1 MTVSIARLSTAAGVS
16 YLLKT
21 TSHADVETRDLTGY
35 YTNASNPPGQW
46 LGAGLPGI
54 GRGLHSTV
62 TDAAAKALFER
73 GEHPSTGASLGHKPN
88 QASTVTGRNGQPV
101 RRATVAGFDLTFSV
115 PKSISVLWALGS
127 DEYKDKIMAAHHA
140 AMEATLAWLETS
152 AIHTRAGHAG
162 VAHIGIHGAISAAFD
177 HWESRSG
184 DPQLHTHVVIANRA
198 QRVTDG
204 AWTALDSRTLYKA
217 TVTASQHYNGLLF
230 DQLSRDLGTEAEVRS
245 PASASAI
252 HNYSFELSGV
262 DDELIHEFSSRS
274 RLIDIEAA
282 RLIKDWSDTHG
293 REPGAAVK
301 LKLRQQAT
309 LTTRTAKNHDVVPL
323 NVRTRQWRE
332 RALTKGFDPETV
344 LAATINHS
352 HTHPLTSADTDDAWI
367 DSTAGLVKDLVA
379 RRRATW
385 NRWNLLAEAERVCL
399 EIRCAT
405 AADRLQLM
413 AAIATSAE
421 EQSVALNEFRY
432 GIPTTTAP
440 DLAFNGRSVF
450 DMASAHLFTDVST
463 LANEE
468 AIMNAHTHD
477 AGPHLEHTTVQD
489 ALQQFV
495 SIRGESLKG
504 EQCRTAEAVLASG
517 RRLDAV
523 VGPAGTGKTT
533 TMSAV
538 KALWEANFGAGTVV
552 GLAPAAASADVLG
565 HELGL
570 ATDNVSKWLYES
582 TGPGAAIRAGHY
594 TEAAERYQAAC
605 QSPRQGTETRKALER
620 LAQRMSALTAA
631 QSKWQFRP
639 NQLVIIDE
647 ASMVSTYQ
655 LAALLDQATG
665 AGAKILLVGDPA
677 QLDSIDAG
685 GVLGWLDRTSCAER
699 LSTVWRFTN
708 EWERA
713 ASLKLRKG
721 DFDVIADYDAHE
733 RISSGTY
740 DAMVD
745 YAYNRWDADIRSGQ
759 TSILIAPDNDTVAM
773 LNERAQA
780 DRVGSGTVDA
790 QATVDL
796 SDGLH
801 AGCGDT
807 ILARR
812 NDRRILDERGDF
824 IRNGTLIAVAY
835 PPNPDG
841 SIEGIR
847 YDNGASII
855 LSASYLA
862 ESVELGYATTA
873 HRSQGITVDTGHTL
887 VSEGRLT
894 RELFYVSMTR
904 GKAGNHAYISEPD
917 PRDHHGVDP
926 ASLPDWGQILGAVLS
941 VEGAEHTAHEVREEQ
956 RNQANSLARLLAEH
970 DYLAQIAASDDVTH
984 LIDAHSPDLLTVMHE
999 SPSWGAMVASWRRTA
1014 VADRNL
1020 AEQALVSGLQPT
1032 AGARDLA
1039 AVVHS
1044 RLQALQHKLP
1054 AATTLAPTPGTV
1066 PTDREDLREMLNNI
1080 QQRIV
1085 ERVAAVA
1092 VRALANEDPWM
1103 GALRAQTGLQANDEA
1118 WKSLVRDVAG
1128 FRDRWDIDNPALPLG
1143 TLPSAT
1149 DWDQSD
1155 QRARLEG
1162 HVAAA
1167 KSSTPTATSSTTS
1180 PEPTAQPYSR
1190 LPVVGPSL

>member
-1 MTVSIARLSTAAGVS
+1 MTVSIARLSTEAGVS

-35 YTNASNPPGQW
+35 YTAASNPPGHW
-46 LGAGLPGI
+46 LGAGLSGI
-54 GRGLHSTV
+54 GMTPQATV
-62 TDAAAKALFER
+62 TDSAAKALFER
-73 GEHPSTGASLGHKPN
+73 GENPSSGASLGHTPN
-88 QASTVTGRNGQPV
+88 KASIVTGANGQPIH
-101 RRATVAGFDLTFSV
+101 RAAVAGFDLTFSV
-115 PKSISVLWALGS
+115 PKSVSVLWALGS
-127 DEYKDKIMAAHHA
+127 DEYKDKVMAAHHA
-140 AMEATLAWLETS
+140 ALEATLAWLESS
-152 AIHTRAGHAG
+152 AIHTRAGHGG
-162 VAHIGIHGAISAAFD
+162 VAHVGVHGAIAAAFD

-198 QRVTDG
+198 QRLSDG
-204 AWTALDSRTLYKA
+204 AWTTLDSRTLYKA
-217 TVTASQHYNGLLF
+217 TVAASQHYNGLLY
-230 DQLSRDLGTEAEVRS
+230 DQLGRDLGTEAEVRT
-245 PASASAI
+245 PTSAI

-262 DDELIHEFSSRS
+262 DDVLIREFSSRS

-282 RLIKDWSDTHG
+282 RLINDWSDTHG
-293 REPGAAVK
+293 REPSNAVK

-309 LTTRTAKNHDVVPL
+309 LSTRTAKNHDVVPL
-323 NVRTRQWRE
+323 NTRTRQWRE
-332 RALTKGFDPETV
+332 RAETKGFEPEAV
-344 LAATINHS
+344 LAATINRS
-352 HTHPLTSADTDDAWI
+352 RTQPLTTADMDAAWI

-385 NRWNLLAEAERVCL
+385 NRWNLIAEAERVCL

-405 AADRLQLM
+405 AADRIHLM
-413 AAIATSAE
+413 DVIATSAQ

-432 GIPTTTAP
+432 SIPTTTAP
-440 DLAFNGRSVF
+440 DLVFNGRSVF
-450 DMASAHLFTDVST
+450 DQASAHLFTDVST

-468 AIMNAHTHD
+468 AIMNAHTLD
-477 AGPHLEHTTVQD
+477 AGPHLDPSTVQD

-495 SIRGESLKG
+495 STRGESLQG
-504 EQCRTAEAVLASG
+504 EQCGTAEAVLASG

-523 VGPAGTGKTT
+523 VGPAGTGKTA

-538 KALWEANFGAGTVV
+538 KTLWEDCFGSGTVV

-570 ATDNVSKWLYES
+570 STDNVSKWLYES

-594 TEAAERYQAAC
+594 AEAAERYQAAC
-605 QSPRQGTETRKALER
+605 QSPRQDNHARKALER
-620 LAQRMSALTAA
+620 LAQRMSALTSIQA
-631 QSKWQFRP
+631 QWQFRS

-655 LAALLDQATG
+655 LAALLDQAAG

-685 GVLGWLDRTSCAER
+685 GVLGWLDRAGCAQR

-708 EWERA
+708 AWERT
-713 ASLKLRKG
+713 ASLKLRTG
-721 DFDVIADYDAHE
+721 DIDVITEYKAHE

-745 YAYNRWDADIRSGQ
+745 DAYNRWDADIHTGK

-790 QATVDL
+790 EAIVDL

-801 AGCGDT
+801 AGRGDV

-812 NDRRILDERGDF
+812 NDRHLLDDNGDF
-824 IRNGTLIAVAY
+824 IRNGTLITIAGA
-835 PPNPDG
+835 PNPEG
-841 SIEGIR
+841 SIAGVR
-847 YDNGASII
+847 ADNGAKII
-855 LSASYLA
+855 LGASYLA

-904 GKAGNHAYISEPD
+904 GKADNHAYISEPD

-926 ASLPDWGQILGAVLS
+926 SSLPDWRQILGAILS
-941 VEGAEHTAHEVREEQ
+941 IEGAEHTAHEVREEQ
-956 RNQANSLARLLAEH
+956 RNQANSLSRLLAEQ

-984 LIDAHSPDLLTVMHE
+984 LISTHSPDLVAEMQA
-999 SPSWGAMVASWRRTA
+999 SPSWGAMAAAWRRTA
-1014 VADRNL
+1014 VTNRSQ
-1020 AEQALVSGLQPT
+1020 AERVLVGGLEPT
-1032 AGARDLA
+1032 AGARDVV
-1039 AVVHS
+1039 AVAHS
-1044 RLQALQHKLP
+1044 RLQALQRRLP
-1054 AATTLAPTPGTV
+1054 ASATLTIAPVSV
-1066 PTDREDLREMLNNI
+1066 PTDRDDLRELLNDV
-1080 QQRIV
+1080 QRRITK
-1085 ERVAAVA
+1085 RLTTVA
-1092 VRALANEDPWM
+1092 VHALANEEPWM
-1103 GALRAQTGLQANDEA
+1103 GQLRAQTGLQANDEA

-1143 TLPSAT
+1143 PHPCAT
-1149 DWDQSD
+1149 EWDHSD
-1155 QRARLEG
+1155 QWARLE
-1162 HVAAA
+1162 ARI
-1167 KSSTPTATSSTTS
+1167 TATRASNPAAMPI
-1180 PEPTAQPYSR
+1180 PEPMASIHSPT
-1190 LPVVGPSL
+1190 PVVGPSL

>member
-1 MTVSIARLSTAAGVS
+1 MTVSIARLSTEAGVS

-21 TSHADVETRDLTGY
+21 TSHADVETKDLTGY

-54 GRGLHSTV
+54 GMGPHTTV

-73 GEHPSTGASLGHKPN
+73 GENPTTGTPLGHKPN
-88 QASTVTGRNGQPV
+88 QATTVTGRNGRPQ
-101 RRATVAGFDLTFSV
+101 RRAAVAGFDLTFSV
-115 PKSISVLWALGS
+115 PKSISVLWALAS
-127 DEYKDKIMAAHHA
+127 DEDKDRVMAAHHA
-140 AMEATLAWLETS
+140 ALEATLAWLETT

-162 VAHIGIHGAISAAFD
+162 VAHIGVHGAIAAAFD

-184 DPQLHTHVVIANRA
+184 DPQLHTHVIIANKA

-204 AWTALDSRTLYKA
+204 AWTSLDSRTLYKA
-217 TVTASQHYNGLLF
+217 TVTASQHYNGLLY
-230 DQLSRDLGTEAEVRS
+230 DQLGRDLGTEAEVRT
-245 PASASAI
+245 PASAT
-252 HNYSFELSGV
+252 HNYGLELTGV
-262 DDELIHEFSSRS
+262 DDQLIREFSSRS
-274 RLIDIEAA
+274 RLIDIEAD

-293 REPGAAVK
+293 REPSAAIK
-301 LKLRQQAT
+301 LQLRQQAT
-309 LTTRTAKNHDVVPL
+309 LSTRTAKNHDVVPL

-332 RALTKGFDPETV
+332 RAQAKGFSSDDV
-344 LAATINHS
+344 LAATINRS
-352 HTHPLTSADTDDAWI
+352 HTHPLSASDASEAWI
-367 DSTAGLVKDLVA
+367 TSTAGLVKDVVA

-405 AADRLQLM
+405 AADRLNLM
-413 AAIATSAE
+413 EAIATSAE
-421 EQSVALNEFRY
+421 TQSVALSEFRY
-432 GIPTTTAP
+432 GIPTTNSP
-440 DLAFNGRSVF
+440 DLFYNGRSVF
-450 DMASAHLFTDVST
+450 DLASAHFFTDVST

-468 AIMNAHTHD
+468 AIMNAFALD
-477 AGPHLEHTTVQD
+477 AGPHVERTAAQE

-495 SIRGESLKG
+495 TRHGDPLQG
-504 EQCRTAEAVLASG
+504 EQRRTAETVLASG

-538 KALWEANFGAGTVV
+538 KALWEEHFGTGTVV

-565 HELGL
+565 RELGL

-594 TEAAERYQAAC
+594 ADAAARYQAAC
-605 QSPRQGTETRKALER
+605 QSPRRDTEARKSQER
-620 LAQRMSALTAA
+620 LAQRMSALTAT
-631 QSKWQFRP
+631 QSRWQFRP
-639 NQLVIIDE
+639 DQLVIIDE

-655 LAALLDQATG
+655 LAALLDQADG
-665 AGAKILLVGDPA
+665 AGAKVLLVGDPA

-685 GVLGWLDRTSCAER
+685 GVLGWLDRTGCAER
-699 LSTVWRFTN
+699 LTTVWRFTN

-721 DFDVIADYDAHE
+721 DYDVIADYDAHE
-733 RISSGTY
+733 RISSGSY

-745 YAYNRWDADIRSGQ
+745 DAYNHWDDDIRTGR

-780 DRVGSGTVDA
+780 DRVGSGAVDA
-790 QATVDL
+790 ETTVKL
-796 SDGLH
+796 SDGLN
-801 AGCGDT
+801 AGRGDT

-812 NDRRILDERGDF
+812 NDRHLLDDTGDF
-824 IRNGTLIAVAY
+824 IRNGTLITVAHS
-835 PPNPDG
+835 PNLEG

-847 YDNGASII
+847 SDNGARIL

-862 ESVELGYATTA
+862 EAVELGYATTA

-917 PRDHHGVDP
+917 PHDHHGVDP
-926 ASLPDWGQILGAVLS
+926 SSLPDWRQILGAVLS
-941 VEGAEHTAHEVREEQ
+941 VEGAEHTAHEVRDEQ
-956 RNQANSLARLLAEH
+956 KNQANALSRLLAEH
-970 DYLAQIAASDDVTH
+970 DYLAQIAASDDVTR
-984 LIDAHSPDLLTVMHE
+984 LIRTHSPNLVAEMRK
-999 SPSWGAMVASWRRTA
+999 SPSWGAMVAAWRRAA
-1014 VADRNL
+1014 VTDRPL
-1020 AEQALVSGLQPT
+1020 AEQTLVDGLRPT
-1032 AGARDLA
+1032 SGARDVA

-1044 RLQALQHKLP
+1044 RLQTLQRHVP
-1054 AATTLAPTPGTV
+1054 ATAATGYAPATV
-1066 PTDREDLREMLNNI
+1066 PTDREDLRELLNGVE
-1080 QQRIV
+1080 QRIAK
-1085 ERVAAVA
+1085 RISTIS
-1092 VRALANEDPWM
+1092 VRALANEADWVRQ
-1103 GALRAQTGLQANDEA
+1103 LRAQCGLQANDDR
-1118 WKSLVRDVAG
+1118 WKDLVRDVAG
-1128 FRDRWDIDNPALPLG
+1128 YRDRWDIDTDSLALGPP
-1143 TLPSAT
+1143 PSAT
-1149 DWDQSD
+1149 DWQQAD
-1155 QRARLEG
+1155 QRARIENRIT
-1162 HVAAA
+1162 AARHSA
-1167 KSSTPTATSSTTS
+1167 PTATESGPS
-1180 PEPTAQPYSR
+1180 PVVPTAAPHSP

>member
-1 MTVSIARLSTAAGVS
+1 MTVSIARLSTEAGVS

-35 YTNASNPPGQW
+35 YTAASNPPGQW
-46 LGAGLPGI
+46 LGAGLAGI
-54 GRGLHSTV
+54 GMNLHDTV

-73 GEHPSTGASLGHKPN
+73 GEHPSTGASLGRTPN
-88 QASTVTGRNGQPV
+88 QASTVTGTNGQTV
-101 RRATVAGFDLTFSV
+101 RRAAVAGFDLTFSV
-115 PKSISVLWALGS
+115 PKSVSVLWALS
-127 DEYKDKIMAAHHA
+127 DAEYKDRVMAAHHA
-140 AMEATLAWLETS
+140 AMEATLAWLESS
-152 AIHTRAGHAG
+152 AIHTRAGHGG
-162 VAHIGIHGAISAAFD
+162 VAHVGVHGAIAAAFD

-198 QRVTDG
+198 QRVSDG
-204 AWTALDSRTLYKA
+204 VWTTLDSRTLYKA
-217 TVTASQHYNGLLF
+217 TVAASEHYNGLLY
-230 DQLSRDLGTEAEVRS
+230 DQLGRDLGTEAEVRI
-245 PASASAI
+245 PTSAV

-262 DDELIHEFSSRS
+262 DDALIREFSSRS
-274 RLIDIEAA
+274 RLIDIEAD
-282 RLIKDWSDTHG
+282 RLIHDWLETHG
-293 REPGAAVK
+293 REPSNAVK

-309 LTTRTAKNHDVVPL
+309 LSTRTAKNHDVIPL
-323 NVRTRQWRE
+323 NTRTRQWRE
-332 RALTKGFDPETV
+332 RAQAKGFDTEAV
-344 LAATINHS
+344 LAATINRS
-352 HTHPLTSADTDDAWI
+352 HTHPLNAADTDTAWI

-385 NRWNLLAEAERVCL
+385 NRWNLIAEAERVCL

-405 AADRLQLM
+405 AADRIRLM
-413 AAIATSAE
+413 DAIATSAE

-432 GIPTTTAP
+432 SIPITTAP

-450 DMASAHLFTDVST
+450 DLASAHLFTDVST

-468 AIMNAHTHD
+468 AIMGAHTHD

-489 ALQQFV
+489 ALQQFLTT
-495 SIRGESLKG
+495 RGEPLQE

-538 KALWEANFGAGTVV
+538 RTLWEDCFGAGTVV

-565 HELGL
+565 RELGL
-570 ATDNVSKWLYES
+570 ATNNVSKWLYES
-582 TGPGAAIRAGHY
+582 TGPGAAVRAGHY
-594 TEAAERYQAAC
+594 AEAAQRYQAAC
-605 QSPRQGTETRKALER
+605 QSPRQDTQARKSLER
-620 LAQRMSALTAA
+620 LAQRMSALTAT
-631 QSKWQFRP
+631 QTKWQFRP

-685 GVLGWLDRTSCAER
+685 GVLGWLERSGCAQR
-699 LSTVWRFTN
+699 LSTVWRFTH
-708 EWERA
+708 EWERT
-713 ASLKLRKG
+713 ASLKLRTG
-721 DFDVIADYDAHE
+721 DINVITEYTAHE

-745 YAYNRWDADIRSGQ
+745 DAYNRWDADIRTGK

-780 DRVGSGTVDA
+780 DRVGSGAVDA
-790 QATVDL
+790 EATVDL

-801 AGCGDT
+801 AGRGDT

-812 NDRRILDERGDF
+812 NDRRLLDDTGDF
-824 IRNGTLIAVAY
+824 IRNGTLITVSGS
-835 PPNPDG
+835 PNPDG
-841 SIEGIR
+841 SIAGIR
-847 YDNGASII
+847 QDNGARIV
-855 LSASYLA
+855 LGAGYLA

-926 ASLPDWGQILGAVLS
+926 SSLPDWREILSAILS
-941 VEGAEHTAHEVREEQ
+941 IEGAEHTAHEAREEQ
-956 RNQANSLARLLAEH
+956 RNQANSLSRLLAEH
-970 DYLAQIAASDDVTH
+970 DYLAQIAASDDITR
-984 LIDAHSPDLLTVMHE
+984 LLNTQSPALVAQMQA
-999 SPSWGAMVASWRRTA
+999 SPSWGAMVAAWRRTA
-1014 VADRNL
+1014 GTNRPE
-1020 AEQALVSGLQPT
+1020 AERVLVDGLGPT
-1032 AGARDLA
+1032 AGARDVA

-1044 RLQALQHKLP
+1044 RLQPLQQHL
-1054 AATTLAPTPGTV
+1054 AAASSLTMAPVSV
-1066 PTDREDLREMLNNI
+1066 PTDREDLRVLLDDV
-1080 QQRIV
+1080 QQRITK
-1085 ERVAAVA
+1085 RLSAVA
-1092 VRALANEDPWM
+1092 VHAFANEEPWM
-1103 GALRAQTGLQANDEA
+1103 GALRAQTGLKPSDEA

-1143 TLPSAT
+1143 APPSAT
-1149 DWDQSD
+1149 DWDHSD
-1155 QRARLEG
+1155 QRARLE
-1162 HVAAA
+1162 ARITAITTNTFAA
-1167 KSSTPTATSSTTS
+1167 KQAPGPTANIHST
-1180 PEPTAQPYSR
+1180 A
-1190 LPVVGPSL
+1190 PVVGPSL

>member
-1 MTVSIARLSTAAGVS
+1 MTVSIARLSTEAGVS

-35 YTNASNPPGQW
+35 YTAASNPPGRW
-46 LGAGLPGI
+46 LGTGLSGI
-54 GRGLHSTV
+54 GMILHDTV
-62 TDAAAKALFER
+62 TDAVAKALFER
-73 GEHPSTGASLGHKPN
+73 GEHPSTGASLGRTPN
-88 QASTVTGRNGQPV
+88 QASTVTGANGQTV
-101 RRATVAGFDLTFSV
+101 RRAAVAGLDLTFSV
-115 PKSISVLWALGS
+115 PKSVSVLWALCD
-127 DEYKDKIMAAHHA
+127 DEYKDKVMAAHHA

-152 AIHTRAGHAG
+152 AIHTRSGHGG
-162 VAHIGIHGAISAAFD
+162 VAHVGVHGAIAAAFD

-184 DPQLHTHVVIANRA
+184 DPQLHTHVVIANKA
-198 QRVTDG
+198 QRVSDG
-204 AWTALDSRTLYKA
+204 VWATLDSRTLYKV
-217 TVTASQHYNGLLF
+217 TVAASEHYNGLLY
-230 DQLSRDLGTEAEVRS
+230 DQLGRDLGTEVEVRT
-245 PASASAI
+245 PTRAV

-262 DDELIHEFSSRS
+262 DDELIREFSSRS
-274 RLIDIEAA
+274 RLIDIEAD
-282 RLIKDWSDTHG
+282 RLIHDWSETHG
-293 REPGAAVK
+293 REPSNAVK

-309 LTTRTAKNHDVVPL
+309 LSTRTAKNHDVVPL
-323 NVRTRQWRE
+323 NTRTRQWRD
-332 RALTKGFDPETV
+332 RAQAKGFDPEAV
-344 LAATINHS
+344 LAATINRS
-352 HTHPLTSADTDDAWI
+352 HAHPLTAADTGADWI
-367 DSTAGLVKDLVA
+367 SSTAGLVKDLVA

-385 NRWNLLAEAERVCL
+385 NRWNLIAEAERVCL

-405 AADRLQLM
+405 AADRIRLM
-413 AAIATSAE
+413 DAIATSAE

-432 GIPTTTAP
+432 GVPSTTAP
-440 DLAFNGRSVF
+440 DLVFNGRSVF
-450 DMASAHLFTDVST
+450 DLASAHLFTDVST

-468 AIMNAHTHD
+468 AIMKAHTHD
-477 AGPHLEHTTVQD
+477 AGPHLDPTTVQD
-489 ALQQFV
+489 ALQQFR
-495 SIRGESLKG
+495 STRGESLQG

-538 KALWEANFGAGTVV
+538 RALWEDRFGAGTVV

-594 TEAAERYQAAC
+594 TEAAKRYQAAY
-605 QSPRQGTETRKALER
+605 QSPRQDTQARKALER
-620 LAQRMSALTAA
+620 LAQRMSTLTATQA
-631 QSKWQFRP
+631 QWQFRP

-685 GVLGWLDRTSCAER
+685 GVLGWLDRTGCAQR

-708 EWERA
+708 EWERT
-713 ASLKLRKG
+713 ASLKLRTG
-721 DFDVIADYDAHE
+721 DTDVITEYTAHE

-745 YAYNRWDADIRSGQ
+745 DAYNRWDADIRTGK

-780 DRVGSGTVDA
+780 DRVGSGAADA
-790 QATVDL
+790 EATVDL

-801 AGCGDT
+801 AGRGDT

-812 NDRRILDERGDF
+812 NDRHLLDDTGDF
-824 IRNGTLIAVAY
+824 IRNGTLITVSGS
-835 PPNPDG
+835 PNPDG
-841 SIEGIR
+841 SIAGIR
-847 YDNGASII
+847 HDNGARIT
-855 LSASYLA
+855 LGAGYLA

-904 GKAGNHAYISEPD
+904 GKSGNHAYISEPD

-926 ASLPDWGQILGAVLS
+926 SSLPDWRQILASLLS
-941 VEGAEHTAHEVREEQ
+941 IEGAEHTAHEVREEQ
-956 RNQANSLARLLAEH
+956 RNQANSLSRLLAEH
-970 DYLAQIAASDDVTH
+970 DYLAQIAASDDITH
-984 LIDAHSPDLLTVMHE
+984 LINTHSPGSLAQMQA
-999 SPSWGAMVASWRRTA
+999 SPSWGAMVAAWRRTA
-1014 VADRNL
+1014 VTNRTL
-1020 AEQALVSGLQPT
+1020 AEQTLVGGLEPT
-1032 AGARDLA
+1032 AGARDVT

-1044 RLQALQHKLP
+1044 RLQALQRRQP
-1054 AATTLAPTPGTV
+1054 VTATLTFAPTSV
-1066 PTDREDLREMLNNI
+1066 PTDREDLRELLNDV
-1080 QQRIV
+1080 QQRISK
-1085 ERVAAVA
+1085 RLSAVA
-1092 VRALANEDPWM
+1092 VHALANEEPWM
-1103 GALRAQTGLQANDEA
+1103 DQLRAQTGLQANDVA
-1118 WKSLVRDVAG
+1118 WKTLVRDVAG
-1128 FRDRWDIDNPALPLG
+1128 FRDRWDIDNNALPLG
-1143 TLPSAT
+1143 PTPSAT
-1149 DWDQSD
+1149 EWDHSN
-1155 QRARLEG
+1155 QRARLEARIA
-1162 HVAAA
+1162 VA
-1167 KSSTPTATSSTTS
+1167 KSSTPTATSMTAR
-1180 PEPTAQPYSR
+1180 PEPTPRPHSSV
-1190 LPVVGPSL
+1190 LNVGPSL

>member
-1 MTVSIARLSTAAGVS
+1 MTVSIARLSTEAGVS

-21 TSHADVETRDLTGY
+21 TSHADVETRDLTSY
-35 YTNASNPPGQW
+35 YTAASNPPGQW

-54 GRGLHSTV
+54 GMNLHETV

-73 GEHPSTGASLGHKPN
+73 GEHPSTGASLGHTPN
-88 QASTVTGRNGQPV
+88 KASTVTGANGQTV
-101 RRATVAGFDLTFSV
+101 RRAAVAGFDLTFSV
-115 PKSISVLWALGS
+115 PKSVSVLWALG
-127 DEYKDKIMAAHHA
+127 DAEYKDKVMAAHHA
-140 AMEATLAWLETS
+140 ALEATLAWLESS
-152 AIHTRAGHAG
+152 AIHTRAGHGG
-162 VAHIGIHGAISAAFD
+162 VAHVGVHGAIAAAFD

-184 DPQLHTHVVIANRA
+184 DPQLHTHVVIANKA
-198 QRVTDG
+198 QRVSDG
-204 AWTALDSRTLYKA
+204 VWTTLDSRTLYKA
-217 TVTASQHYNGLLF
+217 TVAASQHYNGLLY
-230 DQLSRDLGTEAEVRS
+230 DQLGRDLGTEAEVRTPTS
-245 PASASAI
+245 TI

-262 DDELIHEFSSRS
+262 DDELIREFSSRS
-274 RLIDIEAA
+274 RLIDIEAV
-282 RLIKDWSDTHG
+282 RLIKDWSETHG
-293 REPGAAVK
+293 REPSNAVK

-309 LTTRTAKNHDVVPL
+309 LSTRTAKNHDVIPL
-323 NVRTRQWRE
+323 NTRTRQWRD
-332 RALTKGFDPETV
+332 RAQAKGFDPQAV
-344 LAATINHS
+344 LAATINRS
-352 HTHPLTSADTDDAWI
+352 HTQPLTTADTDTAWI
-367 DSTAGLVKDLVA
+367 TTTAGLVKDLVA

-385 NRWNLLAEAERVCL
+385 NRWNLIAEAERVCL

-405 AADRLQLM
+405 AADRIRLM
-413 AAIATSAE
+413 DAIATSAE
-421 EQSVALNEFRY
+421 TQSVALNEFRY

-440 DLAFNGRSVF
+440 DLVFNGRSVF
-450 DMASAHLFTDVST
+450 DLASAHLFTDVST

-468 AIMNAHTHD
+468 AIMNAHMHD
-477 AGPHLEHTTVQD
+477 AGPQLDQSSVLD
-489 ALQQFV
+489 ALQRFV
-495 SIRGESLKG
+495 SIRGASLQG

-538 KALWEANFGAGTVV
+538 KTLWEEHFGAGTVV

-565 HELGL
+565 RELGL

-582 TGPGAAIRAGHY
+582 TGPGAAIRAGQY
-594 TEAAERYQAAC
+594 TEAAKRYQAAC
-605 QSPRQGTETRKALER
+605 RSPRLDTEARKALER

-685 GVLGWLDRTSCAER
+685 GVLGWLDRSGCAQR

-708 EWERA
+708 VWERT
-713 ASLKLRKG
+713 ASLKLRTG
-721 DFDVIADYDAHE
+721 ELDVITEYTAHE

-745 YAYNRWDADIRSGQ
+745 DAYNRWDADIRTGK

-780 DRVGSGTVDA
+780 DRVGSGAVDA
-790 QATVDL
+790 EATVDL

-801 AGCGDT
+801 AGRGDT
-807 ILARR
+807 VLARR
-812 NDRRILDERGDF
+812 NDRHLLDDTGDF
-824 IRNGTLIAVAY
+824 IRNGTLITVSGS
-835 PPNPDG
+835 PSPDG

-847 YDNGASII
+847 QDNGARII
-855 LSASYLA
+855 LGAGYLA

-926 ASLPDWGQILGAVLS
+926 SSLPDWREILTGILS
-941 VEGAEHTAHEVREEQ
+941 IEGAEHTAHEVREEQ
-956 RNQANSLARLLAEH
+956 RNQANSLSRLLAER
-970 DYLAQIAASDDVTH
+970 DYLAQIAASDDVTN
-984 LIDAHSPDLLTVMHE
+984 LINAYHPELMTQMRE
-999 SPSWGAMVASWRRTA
+999 SPSWGVMVAAWRRTA
-1014 VADRNL
+1014 VANRPL
-1020 AEQALVSGLQPT
+1020 AEQALASGLEPT
-1032 AGARDLA
+1032 AGARDVA

-1044 RLQALQHKLP
+1044 RLQALQQRLP
-1054 AATTLAPTPGTV
+1054 ATATLTTAPGSV
-1066 PTDREDLREMLNNI
+1066 PTREDLRELLDDVG
-1080 QQRIV
+1080 QRITK
-1085 ERVAAVA
+1085 RLATVA
-1092 VRALANEDPWM
+1092 VHAFANEEPWM
-1103 GALRAQTGLQANDEA
+1103 DLLRAQTGLQASDEA
-1118 WKSLVRDVAG
+1118 WKSLVRDIAG

-1143 TLPSAT
+1143 APPSRT
-1149 DWDQSD
+1149 DWDHFD
-1155 QRARLEG
+1155 QRARLE
-1162 HVAAA
+1162 VRIA
-1167 KSSTPTATSSTTS
+1167 ATSASNQAATQAPDPVSGIHS
-1180 PEPTAQPYSR
+1180 PA
-1190 LPVVGPSL
+1190 PVVGPSL

>member
-1 MTVSIARLSTAAGVS
+1 MTVSIARLSTEAGVS

-35 YTNASNPPGQW
+35 YTAASNPPGQW
-46 LGAGLPGI
+46 LGAGLTGI
-54 GRGLHSTV
+54 GMTPHDTV
-62 TDAAAKALFER
+62 TDAAAKSLFER
-73 GEHPSTGASLGHKPN
+73 GEHPSTGASLGRTPN
-88 QASTVTGRNGQPV
+88 QASTVTGTNGQPV
-101 RRATVAGFDLTFSV
+101 RRAAVAGFDLTFSV
-115 PKSISVLWALGS
+115 PKSVSVLWALGS
-127 DEYKDKIMAAHHA
+127 DEYKDKVMAAHHA
-140 AMEATLAWLETS
+140 ALEATLAWLESS
-152 AIHTRAGHAG
+152 AIHTRAGHGG
-162 VAHIGIHGAISAAFD
+162 VAHVGVHGAVAAAFD

-198 QRVTDG
+198 QRVSDG
-204 AWTALDSRTLYKA
+204 AWTTLDSRTLYKA
-217 TVTASQHYNGLLF
+217 TVAASQHYNGLLY
-230 DQLSRDLGTEAEVRS
+230 DQLGRDLGTEAEVRT
-245 PASASAI
+245 PTSAI

-262 DDELIHEFSSRS
+262 DDELIREFSSRS

-282 RLIKDWSDTHG
+282 RLVNGWSETHV
-293 REPGAAVK
+293 REPSNAVK
-301 LKLRQQAT
+301 LRLRQQAT
-309 LTTRTAKNHDVVPL
+309 LSTRTAKDHDVVPL
-323 NVRTRQWRE
+323 NARTRQWRE
-332 RALTKGFDPETV
+332 RAQAKGFGPEAV
-344 LAATINHS
+344 LMATINRS
-352 HTHPLTSADTDDAWI
+352 HTHPLTFTDADAAWI
-367 DSTAGLVKDLVA
+367 TSTAGLVRDLVA

-385 NRWNLLAEAERVCL
+385 NRWNLIAEAERVCL
-399 EIRCAT
+399 EIRCTT
-405 AADRLQLM
+405 AADRIRLM
-413 AAIATSAE
+413 DAIATSAE
-421 EQSVALNEFRY
+421 TQSVALNEFRY
-432 GIPTTTAP
+432 AIPTTAP
-440 DLAFNGRSVF
+440 DLVFNGHSVF
-450 DMASAHLFTDVST
+450 DLASAHLFTDVST
-463 LANEE
+463 LANEA
-468 AIMNAHTHD
+468 AIMNAHTHA
-477 AGPHLEHTTVQD
+477 AGPHLESTTVKD
-489 ALQQFV
+489 ALKQFH
-495 SIRGESLKG
+495 STRGEPLQG
-504 EQCRTAEAVLASG
+504 EQVRTAEAVLASG

-538 KALWEANFGAGTVV
+538 KTLWEAQFGPGTVV

-565 HELGL
+565 QELGL
-570 ATDNVSKWLYES
+570 STDNVSKWLYES

-594 TEAAERYQAAC
+594 AAAAERYQAAC
-605 QSPRQGTETRKALER
+605 QSPRQDNQARKALER
-620 LAQRMSALTAA
+620 LAQRMSALTAI

-685 GVLGWLDRTSCAER
+685 GVLGWLDRTGCAQR

-713 ASLKLRKG
+713 ASLKLRTG
-721 DFDVIADYDAHE
+721 DLNVITEYKAHE

-745 YAYNRWDADIRSGQ
+745 DAYNRWDADIRTGR

-790 QATVDL
+790 EATVEL

-801 AGCGDT
+801 AGRGDT

-812 NDRRILDERGDF
+812 NDRHLLDDTGDF
-824 IRNGTLIAVAY
+824 IRNGTLITISDS
-835 PPNPDG
+835 PNPDS
-841 SIEGIR
+841 SIAGIR
-847 YDNGASII
+847 QDNGARIV
-855 LSASYLA
+855 LGASYLA

-926 ASLPDWGQILGAVLS
+926 SSLPDWRQILAGILS
-941 VEGAEHTAHEVREEQ
+941 IEGAEHTAHEVREEQ
-956 RNQANSLARLLAEH
+956 RNQTNSLSRLLAEH

-984 LIDAHSPDLLTVMHE
+984 LITAHFPALVAEMQA
-999 SPSWGAMVASWRRTA
+999 SPSWGAMVTAWRRTA
-1014 VADRNL
+1014 AANRSL
-1020 AEQALVSGLQPT
+1020 AEQALVGGLEPI
-1032 AGARDLA
+1032 AGARDVA

-1044 RLQALQHKLP
+1044 HLQTLQQRLP
-1054 AATTLAPTPGTV
+1054 ATSSLAFAPASV
-1066 PTDREDLREMLNNI
+1066 PTDREDLRELLNDI
-1080 QQRIV
+1080 QQRITK
-1085 ERVAAVA
+1085 RLSAVA
-1092 VRALANEDPWM
+1092 VHALANEEPWM
-1103 GALRAQTGLQANDEA
+1103 GALQAQTGLQPNDEV
-1118 WKSLVRDVAG
+1118 WKRLVRDVAG

-1143 TLPSAT
+1143 APPSKT
-1149 DWDQSD
+1149 EWEYSDQS
-1155 QRARLEG
+1155 ARLE
-1162 HVAAA
+1162 ARITAA
-1167 KSSTPTATSSTTS
+1167 KSSTPTDAASTTP
-1180 PEPTAQPYSR
+1180 PEPTAYIHSPS
-1190 LPVVGPSL
+1190 PVVGPSL

>member
-1 MTVSIARLSTAAGVS
+1 MTASIARLSTEAGVS

-35 YTNASNPPGQW
+35 YTATSNPPGQW

-54 GRGLHSTV
+54 GMTPYDTV
-62 TDAAAKALFER
+62 TDATAKALFER
-73 GEHPSTGASLGHKPN
+73 GEHPSTGAALGRTPN
-88 QASTVTGRNGQPV
+88 QASTVTGANGQTV
-101 RRATVAGFDLTFSV
+101 RRAAVAGFDLTFSV
-115 PKSISVLWALGS
+115 PKSVSVLWALGS
-127 DEYKDKIMAAHHA
+127 DEYKGKVMAAHRA
-140 AMEATLAWLETS
+140 ALEATLAWLETS
-152 AIHTRAGHAG
+152 AIHTRAGHGG
-162 VAHIGIHGAISAAFD
+162 VAHVGVHGAIAAAFD

-198 QRVTDG
+198 QRVSDG
-204 AWTALDSRTLYKA
+204 VWTTLDSRTLYKA
-217 TVTASQHYNGLLF
+217 TVAASEHYNGLLY
-230 DQLSRDLGTEAEVRS
+230 DQLGRDLGTEAEVRT
-245 PASASAI
+245 PTSAV
-252 HNYSFELSGV
+252 HNYSLQLAGV
-262 DDELIHEFSSRS
+262 NDELIREFSSRS
-274 RLIDIEAA
+274 RLIDIEAD
-282 RLIKDWSDTHG
+282 RLIHDWSESHG
-293 REPGAAVK
+293 REPSNAVK

-309 LTTRTAKNHDVVPL
+309 LSTRTAKNHDVVPL
-323 NVRTRQWRE
+323 NTRTRQWRE
-332 RALTKGFDPETV
+332 RAITKGFDPEAV
-344 LAATINHS
+344 LAATVNRS
-352 HTHPLTSADTDDAWI
+352 RSHPLAAADADAAWI
-367 DSTAGLVKDLVA
+367 DSTAGMVKDLVA

-385 NRWNLLAEAERVCL
+385 NRWNLIAEAERVCL

-405 AADRLQLM
+405 AADRLHLM
-413 AAIATSAE
+413 DAIATSAE

-440 DLAFNGRSVF
+440 DLVLNGPSVF
-450 DMASAHLFTDVST
+450 DLASAHLFTDVST
-463 LANEE
+463 LASEE
-468 AIMNAHTHD
+468 TIMKAHMHD
-477 AGPHLEHTTVQD
+477 AGPHLEHTTVKD
-489 ALQQFV
+489 ALQQFL
-495 SIRGESLKG
+495 STRGESLQG

-538 KALWEANFGAGTVV
+538 KTLWEDCFSTGTVV

-582 TGPGAAIRAGHY
+582 TGPGAAMRAGHY
-594 TEAAERYQAAC
+594 AAAAERYQAAC
-605 QSPRQGTETRKALER
+605 QSPGMDGQARKAMES
-620 LAQRMSALTAA
+620 LAQRMSALTAT
-631 QSKWQFRP
+631 QSKWQFRT

-655 LAALLDQATG
+655 LAALLDQATV

-685 GVLGWLDRTSCAER
+685 GVLGWLDRAGYAQR

-713 ASLKLRKG
+713 ASLKLRTG
-721 DFDVIADYDAHE
+721 DFDVITEYKTHK

-745 YAYNRWDADIRSGQ
+745 NAYNSWDADIRAGQ

-780 DRVGSGTVDA
+780 DRVGSGAVDA
-790 QATVDL
+790 EATVDL

-801 AGCGDT
+801 AGRGDT

-812 NDRRILDERGDF
+812 NDRHLLDDTGDF
-824 IRNGTLIAVAY
+824 IRNGTLITVCDA
-835 PPNPDG
+835 PNPDG
-841 SIEGIR
+841 STAGIR
-847 YDNGASII
+847 QDNGARII

-926 ASLPDWGQILGAVLS
+926 SSLPDWQQILGGILS
-941 VEGAEHTAHEVREEQ
+941 VEGAEHTAHEVRDEQ
-956 RNQANSLARLLAEH
+956 RNQANSLSRLLAEH
-970 DYLAQIAASDDVTH
+970 DYLAQIAASDDVTR
-984 LIDAHSPDLLTVMHE
+984 LVKTHSPDLVTEMQA
-999 SPSWGAMVASWRRTA
+999 SPSWGAMVAAWRRTA
-1014 VADRNL
+1014 VTNRTL
-1020 AEQALVSGLQPT
+1020 AEQTMVGGLEPT
-1032 AGARDLA
+1032 AGARDVA

-1044 RLQALQHKLP
+1044 RLQALQRRLP
-1054 AATTLAPTPGTV
+1054 STATLTIAPVSV
-1066 PTDREDLREMLNNI
+1066 PTDREDLRELLNYV
-1080 QQRIV
+1080 QRRITK
-1085 ERVAAVA
+1085 RLTTVA
-1092 VRALANEDPWM
+1092 VHALANEEPWM
-1103 GALRAQTGLQANDEA
+1103 DQLRKQTGLQANDEA

-1143 TLPSAT
+1143 AHPNAT

-1155 QRARLEG
+1155 QRARLE
-1162 HVAAA
+1162 ARISTA
-1167 KSSTPTATSSTTS
+1167 KGSTPTATSTTAA
-1180 PEPTAQPYSR
+1180 PEPTTRPHSSVLNA
-1190 LPVVGPSL
+1190 GPSL

>member
-21 TSHADVETRDLTGY
+21 TSHADVETRDLTAY
-35 YTNASNPPGQW
+35 YTAASNPPGQW

-54 GRGLHSTV
+54 GMTPHDTV

-73 GEHPSTGASLGHKPN
+73 GEHPTTGATLGHTPN
-88 QASTVTGRNGQPV
+88 KASNVTGVNGQPV
-101 RRATVAGFDLTFSV
+101 RRAAVAGFDLTFSV
-115 PKSISVLWALGS
+115 PKSVSVLWALGN

-140 AMEATLAWLETS
+140 ALEATLAWLETS
-152 AIHTRAGHAG
+152 AIHTRAGHGG
-162 VAHIGIHGAISAAFD
+162 VAHVGVHGAIAAAFD

-198 QRVTDG
+198 QRVSDG
-204 AWTALDSRTLYKA
+204 AWTTLDSRTLYKA
-217 TVTASQHYNGLLF
+217 TVAASQHYNGLLY
-230 DQLSRDLGTEAEVRS
+230 DQLGRDLGTEAEVRT
-245 PASASAI
+245 PTSAI

-262 DDELIHEFSSRS
+262 DDELIREFSSRS

-282 RLIKDWSDTHG
+282 RLVNDWSETHG
-293 REPGAAVK
+293 REPSNAVK

-309 LTTRTAKNHDVVPL
+309 LSTRPIKNHDVVPL
-323 NVRTRQWRE
+323 NTRTHQWRE
-332 RALTKGFDPETV
+332 RAQAKGFDPEAV
-344 LAATINHS
+344 LAATINRS
-352 HTHPLTSADTDDAWI
+352 HTQPLATADTDAAWI

-385 NRWNLLAEAERVCL
+385 NRWNLIAEAERVCL

-405 AADRLQLM
+405 AADRIHFM
-413 AAIATSAE
+413 DAIATSAE

-440 DLAFNGRSVF
+440 DLVFNSRSVF
-450 DMASAHLFTDVST
+450 DLASAHLFTDVST
-463 LANEE
+463 LTNEA

-477 AGPHLEHTTVQD
+477 AGPHLEHTTVKD

-495 SIRGESLKG
+495 STRGESLQG
-504 EQCRTAEAVLASG
+504 EQSRTAEAVLASG

-538 KALWEANFGAGTVV
+538 KTLWETQFGPGTVV

-582 TGPGAAIRAGHY
+582 TGPGAAMRAGHY
-594 TEAAERYQAAC
+594 AAAAERYQAAC
-605 QSPRQGTETRKALER
+605 QSPRQDNQARKALER
-620 LAQRMSALTAA
+620 LAQRMSVLTAT
-631 QSKWQFRP
+631 QSKWQFRS

-665 AGAKILLVGDPA
+665 AGAKLLLVGDPA

-685 GVLGWLDRTSCAER
+685 GVLGWLDRTGCAQR

-708 EWERA
+708 EWERT
-713 ASLKLRKG
+713 ASLKLRTG
-721 DFDVIADYDAHE
+721 DLDVITDYKAHE

-745 YAYNRWDADIRSGQ
+745 DAYNRWDADIRTGQ

-780 DRVGSGTVDA
+780 DRVGSGAVDA
-790 QATVDL
+790 ETTVDL

-801 AGCGDT
+801 AGRGDT

-812 NDRRILDERGDF
+812 NDRHLLDDTGDF
-824 IRNGTLIAVAY
+824 IRNGTLITVSSS
-835 PPNPDG
+835 PNPDG
-841 SIEGIR
+841 SITGIR
-847 YDNGASII
+847 QDNGARV
-855 LSASYLA
+855 LLDASYLA
-862 ESVELGYATTA
+862 KSVELGYATTA

-904 GKAGNHAYISEPD
+904 GKAVNHAYVSEPD

-926 ASLPDWGQILGAVLS
+926 SSLPDWRQTLAGILS
-941 VEGAEHTAHEVREEQ
+941 IEGAEHTAHEVHEEQ
-956 RNQANSLARLLAEH
+956 RNQANSLSRLLAEH
-970 DYLAQIAASDDVTH
+970 DYLAQIAASDDVTR
-984 LIDAHSPDLLTVMHE
+984 LIRTRSPALVAEMQA
-999 SPSWGAMVASWRRTA
+999 SASWGAMVAAWRRTA
-1014 VADRNL
+1014 VTNRSL
-1020 AEQALVSGLQPT
+1020 AEQALFGGLEPT
-1032 AGARDLA
+1032 AGARDVA

-1044 RLQALQHKLP
+1044 RLQALQQRLP
-1054 AATTLAPTPGTV
+1054 FASSLSMAPASV
-1066 PTDREDLREMLNNI
+1066 PADREDLRELLDDVE
-1080 QQRIV
+1080 QRITK
-1085 ERVAAVA
+1085 RLSAVA
-1092 VRALANEDPWM
+1092 VHALANEEPWM
-1103 GALRAQTGLQANDEA
+1103 GALRAQTGLQAYDEA

-1143 TLPSAT
+1143 APPSAT
-1149 DWDQSD
+1149 EWEHSD
-1155 QRARLEG
+1155 QRARLE
-1162 HVAAA
+1162 ARIATA
-1167 KSSTPTATSSTTS
+1167 EASTHNATSSTTS
-1180 PEPTAQPYSR
+1180 PEPTAQRHSR

>member
-1 MTVSIARLSTAAGVS
+1 MTVSIARISTEAGVS

-35 YTNASNPPGQW
+35 YTAASNPPGQW

-54 GRGLHSTV
+54 GMTLHDTV

-73 GEHPSTGASLGHKPN
+73 GEHPSTGTTLGHTPN
-88 QASTVTGRNGQPV
+88 KASTVTGANGQTV
-101 RRATVAGFDLTFSV
+101 RRAAVAGFDLTFSV
-115 PKSISVLWALGS
+115 PKSVSVLWALG
-127 DEYKDKIMAAHHA
+127 DDAYKDKVMAAHHA
-140 AMEATLAWLETS
+140 ALEATLAWLESS
-152 AIHTRAGHAG
+152 AIHTRAGHGG
-162 VAHIGIHGAISAAFD
+162 VAHVGVHGAIAAAFD

-198 QRVTDG
+198 QRLSDS
-204 AWTALDSRTLYKA
+204 AWTTLDSRTLYKA
-217 TVTASQHYNGLLF
+217 TVSASQHYNGLLY
-230 DQLSRDLGTEAEVRS
+230 DQLGRDLGTEAEVRTPTS
-245 PASASAI
+245 TI

-262 DDELIHEFSSRS
+262 DDELIREFSSRS
-274 RLIDIEAA
+274 RLIDIEAD
-282 RLIKDWSDTHG
+282 RLIHDWAEAHG
-293 REPGAAVK
+293 REPSNAVK

-309 LTTRTAKNHDVVPL
+309 LSTRAAKNHDIVPL
-323 NVRTRQWRE
+323 NTRRRQWRE
-332 RALTKGFDPETV
+332 RAQAKGFDPDGV
-344 LAATINHS
+344 LAATINRS
-352 HTHPLTSADTDDAWI
+352 HTHPLTFIDADDAWI
-367 DSTAGLVKDLVA
+367 TSTAGLVKDLVA

-385 NRWNLLAEAERVCL
+385 NRWNLIAEAERVCL

-405 AADRLQLM
+405 AGDRIRLM
-413 AAIATSAE
+413 DAIATSAE

-432 GIPTTTAP
+432 SIPTTTAP
-440 DLAFNGRSVF
+440 DLVFNRRSVF
-450 DMASAHLFTDVST
+450 DLSSAHLFTDVST
-463 LANEE
+463 VANEE

-477 AGPHLEHTTVQD
+477 AGPHLEHTKIQD
-489 ALQQFV
+489 ALQQFLTT
-495 SIRGESLKG
+495 RGEALQD

-538 KALWEANFGAGTVV
+538 KTLWEAQFGAGTVV

-582 TGPGAAIRAGHY
+582 TGPGAAIRAGRY
-594 TEAAERYQAAC
+594 AEAAERYQAAC
-605 QSPRQGTETRKALER
+605 QSPRKDNNQARKVLER
-620 LAQRMSALTAA
+620 LAQRISTLTATQA
-631 QSKWQFRP
+631 KWQFRP

-655 LAALLDQATG
+655 LAALLDQVVG

-685 GVLGWLDRTSCAER
+685 GILGWLDRAGCAQR

-708 EWERA
+708 AWERT
-713 ASLKLRKG
+713 ASLKLRTG
-721 DFDVIADYDAHE
+721 DIDVITEYTAHE

-745 YAYNRWDADIRSGQ
+745 DAYNRWDADIRTGK

-780 DRVGSGTVDA
+780 DRVGSGAVDA
-790 QATVDL
+790 EATVDL

-801 AGCGDT
+801 AGRGDT

-812 NDRRILDERGDF
+812 NDRHLLDDAGDF
-824 IRNGTLIAVAY
+824 IRNGTLIAISDA
-835 PPNPDG
+835 PNPDG
-841 SIEGIR
+841 SIVGIR
-847 YDNGASII
+847 QDNGARIT
-855 LSASYLA
+855 LGASYLA

-926 ASLPDWGQILGAVLS
+926 SSLPDWRQILSAVLS
-941 VEGAEHTAHEVREEQ
+941 IEGAEHTAHEVRDEQ
-956 RNQANSLARLLAEH
+956 RNQANSVSRLLAEH
-970 DYLAQIAASDDVTH
+970 DYLAQIAASDDITH
-984 LIDAHSPDLLTVMHE
+984 LISTHSPDRLAAMQA
-999 SPSWGAMVASWRRTA
+999 SPSWGAMVAAWRRTA
-1014 VADRNL
+1014 DTNRPL
-1020 AEQALVSGLQPT
+1020 AEQTLFGGLDPT
-1032 AGARDLA
+1032 AGARDVA

-1044 RLQALQHKLP
+1044 RLQAVQRRLP
-1054 AATTLAPTPGTV
+1054 ATSSLSFAPASV
-1066 PTDREDLREMLNNI
+1066 PTDREDLRELLDDV
-1080 QQRIV
+1080 QQRITK
-1085 ERVAAVA
+1085 RLSAVA
-1092 VRALANEDPWM
+1092 VHAFANEEPWIEQ
-1103 GALRAQTGLQANDEA
+1103 LRAQTGLPANDEA
-1118 WKSLVRDVAG
+1118 WKALVRDVAG
-1128 FRDRWDIDNPALPLG
+1128 FRDRWDIDNPVQPLG
-1143 TLPSAT
+1143 GPPNAT
-1149 DWDQSD
+1149 EWDHSE
-1155 QRARLEG
+1155 QRARLEARIA
-1162 HVAAA
+1162 VARGSNPRSLQA
-1167 KSSTPTATSSTTS
+1167 PDLTTS
-1180 PEPTAQPYSR
+1180 VHSPT
-1190 LPVVGPSL
+1190 PVVGPSL